1 MHELSLV
8 SDLMKKI
15 NRLAAQQNARRVVG
29 VKVRLGALAHI
40 SPSHFREHFVEGA
53 RGTIAEGARIEVE
66 LSRDTSDENAQ
77 DILLDSIE
85 VV

>member
-15 NRLAAQQNARRVVG
+15 NRLAVQQNARRVVG